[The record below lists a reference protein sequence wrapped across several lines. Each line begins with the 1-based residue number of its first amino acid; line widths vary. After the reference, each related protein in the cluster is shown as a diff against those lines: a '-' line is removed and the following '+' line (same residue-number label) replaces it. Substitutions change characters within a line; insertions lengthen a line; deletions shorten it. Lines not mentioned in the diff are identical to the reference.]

1 MIVRRAELKDVP
13 RLIELGERFAL
24 DSQKAHGLSI
34 SCKKIG
40 EFADL
45 SVTSKDCLVLVLED
59 KEIIGLIVGLLTVP
73 FFSDDIIMQEFVWYV
88 ENGGRAGLMLLK
100 GMEKMAKAMGAVKL
114 IVGSKP
120 DYVDMSGIY
129 VKMGYRSLEDQF
141 VKDL

>member
-13 RLIELGERFAL
+13 LLIELGERFAL

-45 SVTSKDCLVLVLED
+45 SVTSKDYLVLVLED

-129 VKMGYRSLEDQF
+129 VKMGYRSLENQF